1 MNCDMCGKED
11 RLFKT
16 NVEGSILNLCKGC
29 SKFGKVISVVREEV
43 KNTKKKPVEKTEIG
57 ESHILA
63 IVFDYGSKIR
73 KKREERG
80 LTQDDFAKEI
90 KEKASLI
97 HKIEVNHFEP
107 PMSLAKKIEK
117 FLHISLIEQQDIK
130 PESLAKIKSGHFT
143 IADFIKKR

>member
-1 MNCDMCGKED
+1 MCGKED

-43 KNTKKKPVEKTEIG
+43 KSVKKKLELKKERVEEY
-57 ESHILA
+57 ILA
-63 IVFDYGSKIR
+63 IVSDYGSRIR
-73 KKREERG
+73 KKREELG
-80 LTQDDFAKEI
+80 LTHDDFAKQI

-97 HKIEVNHFEP
+97 HKLEVNHFEP

-117 FLHISLIEQQDIK
+117 FLHIKLIEQQELK
-130 PESLAKIKSGHFT
+130 PSSLDKVKSKHFT
-143 IADFIKKR
+143 IADFIKKRK

>member
-1 MNCDMCGKED
+1 MCGKED

-16 NVEGSILNLCKGC
+16 DVEGSTLNLCSRC

-43 KNTKKKPVEKTEIG
+43 NKVKKKPGLEKIER
-57 ESHILA
+57 EEEYILT
-63 IVFDYGSKIR
+63 IVPDYGSKIR
-73 KKREERG
+73 KKREELG
-80 LTQDDFAKEI
+80 LTQEDFAKEI

-97 HKIEVNHFEP
+97 HKLEVNHFEP

-117 FLHISLIEQQDIK
+117 FLHISLIEQQEIK
-130 PESLAKIKSGHFT
+130 PESLAKVKSEHFT